1 MIFKSFKKIAIDNKE
16 YHFADI
22 SKIKDIEKIP
32 YTYRILLENI
42 IRQNLLGRNDN
53 AEAQIKS
60 ILEKR
65 LGEPINF
72 APNRILS
79 HDILGKVMLVD
90 FIAYREASL

>member
-1 MIFKSFKKIAIDNKE
+1 MISKSFKKITIDNKE
-16 YHFADI
+16 YHLADI
-22 SKIKDIEKIP
+22 GKIKDIEKIP

-53 AEAQIKS
+53 ADAQIKS

-79 HDILGKVMLVD
+79 HDLKFYL
-90 FIAYREASL
+90 EQN